1 LQRVAQGATLWAAMA
16 SMKWVRP
23 SQATIDY
30 FERLAPGA
38 PLETRPMFGMPSR
51 FLHGYMLVGLFA
63 NTLILHLS
71 DLDRA
76 TCIAAGAK
84 PFKPM
89 GREMKAYVAIRPG
102 TFTDHD
108 LKWWIVRGMRHLAT
122 LPPRPTEAKV
132 TRNSKAPPSAKPRA
146 RSKAKANTK
155 AKAKTRKAPTVTRA
169 RNRATPIA
177 TRRLPTKT
185 KRKAAN
191 TRAASPKRRPAPKK
205 RGRRG

>member
-1 LQRVAQGATLWAAMA
+1 MA

-30 FERLAPGA
+30 FERLAPGP

-71 DLDRA
+71 EVDRA

-84 PFKPM
+84 RFKPM
-89 GREMKAYVAIRPG
+89 GREMKAYVAIEPG
-102 TFTDHD
+102 TFSDHD

-122 LPPRPTEAKV
+122 LPPRPSEPNAAP
-132 TRNSKAPPSAKPRA
+132 RNGKARSPAKPRA
-146 RSKAKANTK
+146 RTKSKTKTK
-155 AKAKTRKAPTVTRA
+155 AAAVKRRATKRA
-169 RNRATPIA
+169 RNPATAIA
-177 TRRLPTKT
+177 ARRVAFKTKT
-185 KRKAAN
+185 KPSKKK
-191 TRAASPKRRPAPKK
+191 RAKGRVASPKGRPAPKK
-205 RGRRG
+205 RRTRG

>member
-1 LQRVAQGATLWAAMA
+1 LQRVAQGATLRAAMA

-89 GREMKAYVAIRPG
+89 GREMKAYVAIKPG

-122 LPPRPTEAKV
+122 LPPRPTE
-132 TRNSKAPPSAKPRA
+132 TRAAARKSKAPPSARRRA
-146 RSKAKANTK
+146 RTATK
-155 AKAKTRKAPTVTRA
+155 AKAKARTRTAPTVQRTR
-169 RNRATPIA
+169 NPATPIA

-185 KRKAAN
+185 KRKATN